1 VTDQFSLPPGQ
12 FTINATYVSLGV
24 KDPGVDK
31 NNNCTDLVGGCFQPI
46 LQTKAPAGSKTV
58 TVRDTTGALSALDAL
73 IAQVGALSDQ
83 GLRGSLGGKLRAARA
98 SLLRANIGATCNQLG
113 AFNNEDAAQA
123 DKLGQ
128 QAADFANQANFIKTL
143 LVCS

>member
-58 TVRDTTGALSALDAL
+58 TVRDTTGALSALDTL

-83 GLRGSLGGKLRAARA
+83 GLRGSLGAKLGAARA
-98 SLLRANIGATCNQLG
+98 SLLRTHKRATSNQLG
-113 AFNNEDAAQA
+113 ASNNRAAAQA
-123 DKLGQ
+123 ASLEQRG
-128 QAADFANQANFIKTL
+128 AGFAN
-143 LVCS
+143 